1 MELSLEA
8 QSWESEAWLVEQAT
22 HRDKAAFTLL
32 YDRYVEQIYHHVYY
46 RLSNQADA
54 EDVTEEVFLRA
65 WKAIDRYQWTGAPF
79 VAWLF
84 SIARNLIVDHYR
96 ANRKLVPLEDEE
108 APNDGVGAD
117 PVAVTEAI
125 FDRGY
130 VREAIAKL
138 KGDKRKVVLMR
149 FVDGLSYETIA
160 HALNKSEGAVRVIQY
175 RALADLRHLL
185 DKNK

>member
-8 QSWESEAWLVEQAT
+8 QSRESEALVVEQAT

-32 YDRYVEQIYHHVYY
+32 YDRYVDQIYRHVYY

-54 EDVTEEVFLRA
+54 EDVTEEVFIRA
-65 WKAIDRYQWTGAPF
+65 WKAIDRYQLTGAPF
-79 VAWLF
+79 AAWLF
-84 SIARNLIVDHYR
+84 SIARNLIVDHYK
-96 ANRKLVPLEDEE
+96 ANKKLVPLEGEE
-108 APNDGVGAD
+108 APSDGIDTD
-117 PVAVTEAI
+117 PVAVTEAT
-125 FDRGY
+125 FDKSC

-138 KGDKRKVVLMR
+138 KGDRRKVVLMR
-149 FVDGLSYETIA
+149 FIDGLSYETIA

-175 RALADLRHLL
+175 RALVDLRHLL